1 MVASSGCL
9 GRSAQTLQTTWP
21 IGWQTEVSTCRSP
34 DLSCVVHAVAFSR
47 HRRQRNFGP
56 VVSMLSH
63 FRDIDVIKLLG
74 IPNLLI
80 SVSLSFWPQGLPQVP
95 HDDVTSS
102 RAQVNCL
109 RNKKWNTVDAVRA
122 VLHLNVDD
130 EAGLQ
135 GRVSYCLT
143 RILSSLEGGNKV
155 GVTLSH
161 TGATR
166 AASLKGERGR
176 GKVGGWWVDGGG
188 PQCPCNRFLVGMEG
202 GRAGR
207 EGREGG
213 QLLPHILPDTT

>member
-1 MVASSGCL
+1 MSGTFGTDPRNDMADWLANRSFDVQVARLELCCPCC
-9 GRSAQTLQTTWP
+9 RIFET
-21 IGWQTEVSTCRSP
+21 STSKKFRAGG
-34 DLSCVVHAVAFSR
+34 VHAVAF
-47 HRRQRNFGP
+47 
-56 VVSMLSH
+56 
-63 FRDIDVIKLLG
+63 RDIDVKQLLG
-74 IPNLLI
+74 LPSLLI
-80 SVSLSFWPQGLPQVP
+80 SVSLSFWPQGVPQVP

-109 RNKKWNTVDAVRA
+109 KNKKWNTVDAVRE
-122 VLHLNVDD
+122 VLHLNVD
-130 EAGLQ
+130 EWEGLQ
-135 GRVSYCLT
+135 GRASYCLP
-143 RILSSLEGGNKV
+143 RILSSLAGGNKV

-176 GKVGGWWVDGGG
+176 GKVGGWWVDGGV

-207 EGREGG
+207 EGRVVG

>member
-1 MVASSGCL
+1 MAIFVVASSGCL
-9 GRSAQTLQTTWP
+9 GRSTTWP
-21 IGWQTEVSTCRSP
+21 TGWQTTVSTCRSP

-63 FRDIDVIKLLG
+63 FRDIDINKLLG
-74 IPNLLI
+74 IHNLLI
-80 SVSLSFWPQGLPQVP
+80 SVALSFWPQGLPHVP
-95 HDDVTSS
+95 HDDVTSN

-135 GRVSYCLT
+135 GRAAHCLPQ
-143 RILSSLEGGNKV
+143 ILSSLAGGNKV

>member
-9 GRSAQTLQTTWP
+9 GRSTTWP
-21 IGWQTEVSTCRSP
+21 TGWQATVSTCRSP
-34 DLSCVVHAVAFSR
+34 DLSCVVHAVAFSN

-63 FRDIDVIKLLG
+63 FRDIDINKLLG
-74 IPNLLI
+74 IHNLLI
-80 SVSLSFWPQGLPQVP
+80 SVALSFWPQGLPHVP
-95 HDDVTSS
+95 HDDVTSN

-109 RNKKWNTVDAVRA
+109 RNKKWNTQDAVRA

-130 EAGLQ
+130 VAGLQ
-135 GRVSYCLT
+135 DRAADCL
-143 RILSSLEGGNKV
+143 RQILSSLAGGNKV